1 MHTGSQRPSVMRMKH
16 LLTSVVTA
24 ASVLAIV
31 VATASG
37 HATGRTIHLVQH
49 DKHFAFIDNPPKGG
63 MQKPPSQGDQYVIG
77 GVDTQN
83 GKPAGTTNLVCVVTQ
98 PGKKAVS
105 TCNGS
110 LMLAKGTITATG
122 VSSIASNSDTYAITG
137 GTGAYAGVRGV
148 LVTTQGKDDSTLIA
162 VKLI

>member
-1 MHTGSQRPSVMRMKH
+1 MPTGSPRRSVVRMKH
-16 LLTSVVTA
+16 LLTAAVTA

-31 VATASG
+31 AATASG
-37 HATGRTIHLVQH
+37 HSTGTTIRLVQH

-63 MQKPPSQGDQYVIG
+63 MQKPPSEGDQYVIG
-77 GVDTQN
+77 GVDTEN
-83 GKPAGTTNLVCVVTQ
+83 GRPAGTTNLVCVVTQ

-110 LMLAKGTITATG
+110 LILAKGTITATG
-122 VSSIASNSDTYAITG
+122 VSSIASNRDTYAITG
-137 GTGAYAGVRGV
+137 GTGAYAGARGV
-148 LVTTQGKDDSTLIA
+148 LVTTQGKNESTLIV

>member
-1 MHTGSQRPSVMRMKH
+1 MKH
-16 LLTSVVTA
+16 LLIAVVTA
-24 ASVLAIV
+24 ASVLAI

-77 GVDTQN
+77 GVDTEN

-110 LMLAKGTITATG
+110 LILAKGTITATG
-122 VSSIASNSDTYAITG
+122 VSSIATNSDTYAITG
-137 GTGAYAGVRGV
+137 GTGAYAGARGV
-148 LVTTQGKDDSTLIA
+148 LVTTQGRHESTLIV